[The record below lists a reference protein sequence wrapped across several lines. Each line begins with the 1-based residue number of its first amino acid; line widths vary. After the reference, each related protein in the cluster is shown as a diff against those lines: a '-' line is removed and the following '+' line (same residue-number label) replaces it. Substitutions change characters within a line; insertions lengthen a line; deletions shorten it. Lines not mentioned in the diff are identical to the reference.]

1 MFLLASH
8 FFIFSFLF
16 SGKRLNFVA
25 DLLKTKAMRQF
36 IFLCMMALAA
46 FASAQQT
53 YKEVRDIP
61 YSSEQDAYAKERC
74 KLDVYY
80 PEGQTDCPV
89 VVWFH
94 GGGLEGGSKFIP
106 GELRQSGYV
115 VIAVNYRLL
124 PNCSPDDCIDD
135 AAAATAWAYK
145 HAEEYGGSHR
155 KVVVSG
161 HSAGGFLTDMIGLQK
176 KWLQKY
182 NVDADSLMALVP
194 FSGQCVTHFNFRKLR
209 GLKELQITVD
219 DYAPITFIRPD
230 APPIV
235 IVSGDRELE
244 MNGRYE
250 EQAFFWRLLKLCGHP
265 DVSLYEMQGYSH
277 GDMAAPAFHI
287 LKSTIRRLAGK

>member
-1 MFLLASH
+1 MKQ
-8 FFIFSFLF
+8 FF
-16 SGKRLNFVA
+16 
-25 DLLKTKAMRQF
+25 
-36 IFLCMMALAA
+36 FLCLLVLCAS
-46 FASAQQT
+46 ASAQQS
-53 YKEVRDIP
+53 YKEARDIP
-61 YSSEQDAYAKERC
+61 YSSEQNPYAQERC
-74 KLDVYY
+74 KLDVWY
-80 PEGQTDCPV
+80 PEGKTDCPV

-106 GELRQSGYV
+106 QELKDCGYV
-115 VIAVNYRLL
+115 VIGVNYRLL
-124 PNCSPDDCIDD
+124 SGGAKPDECIDD
-135 AAAATAWAYK
+135 AAAATAWAYR

-155 KVVVSG
+155 RVVVSG
-161 HSAGGFLTDMIGLQK
+161 HSAGGFLTDMIGLEK
-176 KWLQKY
+176 KWLAKY
-182 NVDADSLMALVP
+182 GVDADSLCALVP

-219 DYAPITFIRPD
+219 EYAPITFIRPD

-287 LKSTIRRLAGK
+287 LKQTVRRLTGR

>member
-1 MFLLASH
+1 MRQFFFLFLLA
-8 FFIFSFLF
+8 FSVMV
-16 SGKRLNFVA
+16 K
-25 DLLKTKAMRQF
+25 
-36 IFLCMMALAA
+36 
-46 FASAQQT
+46 AQQA
-53 YKEVRDIP
+53 YREVRDIH
-61 YSSEQDAYAKERC
+61 YSAEQDAYARQRC
-74 KLDVYY
+74 TLDVYY
-80 PEGQTDCPV
+80 PEGKHDCPV

-106 GELRQSGYV
+106 HELKECGYV
-115 VIAVNYRLL
+115 VVGVNYRLL
-124 PNCSPDDCIDD
+124 PHCTPDDCIDD

-145 HAEEYGGSHR
+145 HAEEYGGSPRHIY
-155 KVVVSG
+155 VSG

-182 NVDADSLMALVP
+182 GVDADSLRALVP
-194 FSGQCVTHFNFRKLR
+194 MSGQCVTHFNFRKLR
-209 GLKELQITVD
+209 GLNELQITVD

-244 MNGRYE
+244 LNGRYE

-265 DVSLYEMQGYSH
+265 DVTIYEMQGYSH

-287 LKSTIRRLAGK
+287 LKQTIRRLSGK